1 MKKTILVMVAA
12 LFVAGTTM
20 AQTKSKTPPAKK
32 TETSEKVA
40 KEKLTSE
47 QKAQRGVDKLNAACG
62 LTDDQKT
69 KIYALNLE
77 RVKKAEALR
86 GENKGKKTEEEKAKM
101 KEQIKPINKDYRAK
115 VKALLTKEQIEKLKA
130 KHKEHKDAKDKS
142 AEELIPVED

>member
-1 MKKTILVMVAA
+1 MKKTILMIVAS
-12 LFVAGTTM
+12 LFVAGTTL
-20 AQTKSKTPPAKK
+20 AQTKSKAPEKKVEGKTPQ
-32 TETSEKVA
+32 
-40 KEKLTSE
+40 KEKLTPE
-47 QKAQRGVDKLNAACG
+47 QKAQRGVDKLNEAVG

-77 RVKKAEALR
+77 RVKKVEAIR

-130 KHKEHKDAKDKS
+130 KNKDRKDAK
-142 AEELIPVED
+142 AEDLIPVED